1 MGYSGFGTE
10 FIEEEV
16 KNLFPDF
23 TIDRIDTDNLSDKN
37 SLQEKIAAFKQGKI
51 DILLGTQMVAKGLNF
66 PGLKLVGVISADT
79 GLHLPDFRASER
91 TFSLITQVAGRAGR
105 YFPDGKVIVQSFN
118 PYHPAISCACKNDL
132 ENFYKSE
139 IENRSIL
146 YFPPF
151 CRMVRIVFRSAN
163 ELASKTSA
171 DTFSKILQN
180 YNQDN
185 KFEILGPSECALK
198 KIALNYRYQILLRG
212 DSLNILQKTVATV
225 MCNYKTA
232 ANVYIEIDI
241 DPVSLL

>member
-1 MGYSGFGTE
+1 
-10 FIEEEV
+10 
-16 KNLFPDF
+16 
-23 TIDRIDTDNLSDKN
+23 
-37 SLQEKIAAFKQGKI
+37 
-51 DILLGTQMVAKGLNF
+51 
-66 PGLKLVGVISADT
+66 
-79 GLHLPDFRASER
+79 
-91 TFSLITQVAGRAGR
+91 
-105 YFPDGKVIVQSFN
+105 
-118 PYHPAISCACKNDL
+118 
-132 ENFYKSE
+132 
-139 IENRSIL
+139 
-146 YFPPF
+146 
-151 CRMVRIVFRSAN
+151 MVRIVFRSAN

>member
-1 MGYSGFGTE
+1 TE

-16 KNLFPDF
+16 KNLFPGF
-23 TIDRIDTDNLSDKN
+23 TIDRIDTDNLTDKN
-37 SLQEKIAAFKQGKI
+37 ALQEKIAAFKQGKI

-91 TFSLITQVAGRAGR
+91 TFSLILQVAGRAGR
-105 YFPDGKVIVQSFN
+105 FFPDGKVIVQSFN
-118 PYHPAISCACKNDL
+118 PYHPAISCACKNDV
-132 ENFYKSE
+132 EGFYKSE

-163 ELASKTSA
+163 EIASKTSA
-171 DTFSKILQN
+171 ESFAKFLQS

-212 DSLNILQKTVATV
+212 DSLNILQKTVSMI